1 MLILQILIKH
11 ETSLLENQINLLEFF
26 TKYSP
31 DEMKKS
37 LQDYLNPTE
46 ETGTEVVEATAPAKG
61 KIDLDSK
68 IDDIFA

>member
-1 MLILQILIKH
+1 
-11 ETSLLENQINLLEFF
+11 
-26 TKYSP
+26 
-31 DEMKKS
+31 MKKS